1 MIAAIDRDQRRA
13 ASFASGRCR
22 RCSGSAPRI
31 WGAGGAEGSGCAWL
45 SAFSVFIAPRVVER
59 APPLVGG
66 FCVREPPMLAT
77 TSTNTREA
85 EGAAADGLPA
95 IVVKAQE
102 DARCRSAL
110 KHMGY
115 STVRSEHARQRRERL
130 TAFDGLGS

>member
-1 MIAAIDRDQRRA
+1 
-13 ASFASGRCR
+13 
-22 RCSGSAPRI
+22 
-31 WGAGGAEGSGCAWL
+31 
-45 SAFSVFIAPRVVER
+45 
-59 APPLVGG
+59 
-66 FCVREPPMLAT
+66 MLAT

-110 KHMGY
+110 VHMGY

-130 TAFDGLGS
+130 TAFDGLGSLRPTMDFVRDWLKEERRRIIARTRLPFLLTMLATIIAGLAFALVAAMLGQ